1 MSTIWYP
8 EYVTSSL
15 KIIKYSKIPPESGQ
29 KHEQNNSPAS
39 ISVYGMS
46 TFLQGKPRL
55 TFLGDYMALLEGSAS
70 RLVGPENP

>member
-15 KIIKYSKIPPESGQ
+15 KIIKYPKIPPESGQ

-39 ISVYGMS
+39 ISAYGMS
-46 TFLQGKPRL
+46 TSL
-55 TFLGDYMALLEGSAS
+55 
-70 RLVGPENP
+70 